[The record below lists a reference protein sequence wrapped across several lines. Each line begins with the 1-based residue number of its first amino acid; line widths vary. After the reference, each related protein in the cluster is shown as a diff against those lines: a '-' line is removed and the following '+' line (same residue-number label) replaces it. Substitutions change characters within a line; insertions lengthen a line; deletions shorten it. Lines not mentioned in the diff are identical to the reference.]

1 MEAQESSLKINDS
14 LKNALNDFL
23 KFPISEAIAGRRAR
37 SFLCGAE
44 IPDGVL
50 PFKSN
55 MTLCLLVK

>member
-1 MEAQESSLKINDS
+1 
-14 LKNALNDFL
+14 
-23 KFPISEAIAGRRAR
+23 
-37 SFLCGAE
+37 LCGAE